1 MAPGSSAERAFGPAE
16 RATLLALAGESIRAG
31 LDGERLPVEVEAF
44 APALARARASFVTLN
59 LAGRL
64 RGCMGTLEARRALVL
79 EVAEMAH
86 AAAFR
91 DPRFPALGRAEFE
104 RIELH
109 ISVLSLPEP
118 LVFESEEELLGQL
131 RPGIDG
137 LILSERRARGTFL
150 PSVWEQLPEPREF
163 LARLKQKA
171 GLGPDYWS
179 DAIRVERYTAE
190 SIP

>member
-1 MAPGSSAERAFGPAE
+1 MAPGSSAERALGPAE
-16 RATLLALAGESIRAG
+16 RATLLGLAGESIRAG
-31 LDGERLPVEVEAF
+31 LAGERLRVEVEEF
-44 APALARARASFVTLN
+44 APALAHPRASFVTLN

-79 EVAEMAH
+79 EVVEMAH
-86 AAAFR
+86 AAAYR
-91 DPRFPALGRAEFE
+91 DPRFPALSPGEFE

-109 ISVLSLPEP
+109 ISVLSPPEP
-118 LVFESEEELLGQL
+118 LAFGSEEELLGQL

-137 LILSERRARGTFL
+137 LILSERHARGTFL
-150 PSVWEQLPEPREF
+150 PSVWEQLSEPREF

-171 GLGPDYWS
+171 GLGRDHWS

>member
-1 MAPGSSAERAFGPAE
+1 MAPGSSAERGFGPAE
-16 RATLLALAGESIRAG
+16 REALLALARASIRAG
-31 LDGERLPVEVEAF
+31 LDGERLRVEVEDF
-44 APALARARASFVTLN
+44 APALAEPRASFVTLS
-59 LAGRL
+59 LEGRL

-79 EVAEMAH
+79 EVVEMAH
-86 AAAFR
+86 AAAYR
-91 DPRFPALGRAEFE
+91 DPRFPELTAAEFA
-104 RIELH
+104 RVDLH
-109 ISVLSLPEP
+109 ISVLGRPEP
-118 LVFESEEELLGQL
+118 LAFASEDELLGQL

>member
-1 MAPGSSAERAFGPAE
+1 MGPAE
-16 RATLLALAGESIRAG
+16 RATLLGLAGESIRAG
-31 LDGERLPVEVEAF
+31 LAGERLRVEVEEF
-44 APALARARASFVTLN
+44 APALAETRASFVTLN

-79 EVAEMAH
+79 EVVEMAH
-86 AAAFR
+86 AAAYR
-91 DPRFPALGRAEFE
+91 DPRFPALGPGEFA

-109 ISVLSLPEP
+109 ISVLSPPEP
-118 LVFESEEELLGQL
+118 LAFGSEEELLGQL

-137 LILSERRARGTFL
+137 LILSERHARGTFL

-163 LARLKQKA
+163 LAHLKQKA
-171 GLGPDYWS
+171 GLDPGHWS
-179 DAIRVERYTAE
+179 DSIRVERYTTE

>member
-109 ISVLSLPEP
+109 ISVLSPPEP
-118 LVFESEEELLGQL
+118 LEFESEEELLGQL

-137 LILSERRARGTFL
+137 LILSERHARGTFL

-171 GLGPDYWS
+171 GLDCGHWS
-179 DAIRVERYTAE
+179 QAIRVERYTTE

>member
-1 MAPGSSAERAFGPAE
+1 MVPGSSAERAFGPAE
-16 RATLLALAGESIRAG
+16 RETLLALARASIRAG
-31 LDGERLPVEVEAF
+31 LGGERLRVAVEEF
-44 APALARARASFVTLN
+44 APALAEQRASFVTLN
-59 LAGRL
+59 LSGRL

-79 EVAEMAH
+79 EVVEMAH
-86 AAAFR
+86 AAAYR
-91 DPRFPALGRAEFE
+91 DPRFPALGVEEFE

-109 ISVLSLPEP
+109 ISVLSPPQP
-118 LVFESEEELLGQL
+118 LAFASEDELLGQL

-137 LILSERRARGTFL
+137 LILSERHARGTFL

-171 GLGPDYWS
+171 GLGPDHWS
-179 DAIRVERYTAE
+179 DAIRVERYTTE

>member
-1 MAPGSSAERAFGPAE
+1 MAPGSSAECAFGPAE
-16 RATLLALAGESIRAG
+16 RATLLALAGQAIRAG
-31 LDGERLPVEVEAF
+31 LDGERLRVEVEAF
-44 APALARARASFVTLN
+44 APALAQPRASFVTLN

-86 AAAFR
+86 AAAFG
-91 DPRFPALGRAEFE
+91 DPRFPALAREEFE

-109 ISVLSLPEP
+109 ISVLSPPEL
-118 LVFESEEELLGQL
+118 LVFDSEEELLGQL

-137 LILSERRARGTFL
+137 LILSERHARGTFL

-171 GLGPDYWS
+171 GLDCAHWS
-179 DAIRVERYTAE
+179 DAVRVERYTTE